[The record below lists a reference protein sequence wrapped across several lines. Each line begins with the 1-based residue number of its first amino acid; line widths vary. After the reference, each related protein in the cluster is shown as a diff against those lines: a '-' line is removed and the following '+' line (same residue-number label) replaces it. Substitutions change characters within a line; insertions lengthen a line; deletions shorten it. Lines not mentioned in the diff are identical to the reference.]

1 MMIEVNNVGIVI
13 VLCISFSVLGGGGI
27 LIIVYCMLLIGVSRL
42 WCIDRIFGRILW
54 MIFFIGWWD
63 IV

>member
-13 VLCISFSVLGGGGI
+13 VMCISFSVLGGGGI
-27 LIIVYCMLLIGVSRL
+27 LLLIGVSRL
-42 WCIDRIFGRILW
+42 WCIDRIFRRILW